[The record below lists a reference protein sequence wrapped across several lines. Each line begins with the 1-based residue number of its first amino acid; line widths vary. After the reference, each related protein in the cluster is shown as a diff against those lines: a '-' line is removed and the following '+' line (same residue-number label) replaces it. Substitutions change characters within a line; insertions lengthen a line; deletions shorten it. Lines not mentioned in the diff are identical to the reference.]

1 MQSQAKAP
9 KLTCLTARGNI
20 EGFVKF
26 QGTNKYPYKG
36 EELNS
41 LVTNAVKEILKTNKC
56 LK

>member
-26 QGTNKYPYKG
+26 QGTNRDTRKLDYDNRYPSASR
-36 EELNS
+36 N
-41 LVTNAVKEILKTNKC
+41 VI
-56 LK
+56 